1 MDVDNRP
8 ELFTTRPLLR
18 RRASWR
24 RRAGASYFSIK
35 DGNRWQYLSADKLEH
50 QYVSCFMLEACYEN
64 TSLLPPGISMSGMS
78 SDTQAD
84 IDVRSSINT
93 CAANI
98 RLSIDA

>member
-1 MDVDNRP
+1 
-8 ELFTTRPLLR
+8 
-18 RRASWR
+18 
-24 RRAGASYFSIK
+24 
-35 DGNRWQYLSADKLEH
+35 
-50 QYVSCFMLEACYEN
+50 MLEACYEN